1 MQLRLLTQF
10 AGGLLLALTLAACAN
25 SGSQSPTIIAA
36 TEVQGEPTAA
46 PAVEAAPPATTAATE
61 AAPDGGVAVEPP
73 AEAAAGAPAAEPAAA
88 EPAPAPQEDAAAA
101 ADQTSAAPLPDAAPP
116 DAPAEPAPSPGDSG
130 EAAAEAAESG
140 DGAPPADIGSEGAR
154 DAQTATAAAEP
165 ARAAA
170 EQAERAEPPVTV
182 AVAAATPSAFVDSY
196 RLSARF
202 KIVSNNASGVV
213 ADTDVAAEGAWRRA
227 DNAFGFD
234 ASFRMETV
242 NNGAAQ
248 VIEYVMLGDRVALR
262 TGDGWTVSP
271 RGGELPIGE
280 PVAMLDVPFAG
291 ALALGPAV
299 GAEEIG
305 GVLTTHYRIDNAE
318 QFAALVADA
327 FGGRAGT
334 LTSITLDS
342 WLADDGYVVQYLL
355 AATASGATVQDS
367 TGADQTVDQTIA
379 VEYAL
384 RDINAVEDI
393 AWPGDAPPADALV
406 VPGFD
411 ANAFPL
417 PPDAQMQP
425 TVGVL
430 AYDTTLDETA
440 VRDFYAAQLGAA
452 GWSLEGEYGYYTAR
466 RGEEAIVI
474 AVTAG
479 EGVTRVEVFGQ

>member
-1 MQLRLLTQF
+1 MQLRFLIRI
-10 AGGLLLALTLAACAN
+10 AGGCVLALTLAACAGD
-25 SGSQSPTIIAA
+25 GSQQPTIIAA
-36 TEVQGEPTAA
+36 TEMQAEPAPDA
-46 PAVEAAPPATTAATE
+46 PAPEYESTPAAEPAVTEPAVSEAASEE
-61 AAPDGGVAVEPP
+61 AAAVEPP
-73 AEAAAGAPAAEPAAA
+73 AAVMPGEPAAEPTAA
-88 EPAPAPQEDAAAA
+88 EVGEATAEP
-101 ADQTSAAPLPDAAPP
+101 TTAPP
-116 DAPAEPAPSPGDSG
+116 DASEDGGRSAESAAAAPSGAAPADSSAGIVQAETAPVEPAL
-130 EAAAEAAESG
+130 
-140 DGAPPADIGSEGAR
+140 APA
-154 DAQTATAAAEP
+154 
-165 ARAAA
+165 AAA
-170 EQAERAEPPVTV
+170 EQPAPAAEPPVTV

-202 KIVSNNASGVV
+202 KIVSNNAGGVV
-213 ADTDVAAEGAWRRA
+213 ADTDVNAEGAWRRA

-242 NNGAAQ
+242 SNGAAQ

-271 RGGELPIGE
+271 RGGDLPIGE

-305 GVLTTHYRIDNAE
+305 GVATTHYRIDNAE

-327 FGGRAGT
+327 FGGRAGV
-334 LTSITLDS
+334 LTSIVLDS
-342 WLADDGYVVQYLL
+342 WLAADGYVVQYLL
-355 AATASGATVQDS
+355 AATTSGATVQDS
-367 TGADQTVDQTIA
+367 AGADQMVDQTIA

-384 RDINAVEDI
+384 RDIGAVEDI
-393 AWPGDAPPADALV
+393 AWPVDAPPADALV

-425 TVGVL
+425 TVGAL
-430 AYDTTLDETA
+430 AFITALDETA

-466 RGEEAIVI
+466 RDGAELVL
-474 AVTAG
+474 AVTPGG
-479 EGVTRVEVFGQ
+479 EGQPTRVEVFADGNE